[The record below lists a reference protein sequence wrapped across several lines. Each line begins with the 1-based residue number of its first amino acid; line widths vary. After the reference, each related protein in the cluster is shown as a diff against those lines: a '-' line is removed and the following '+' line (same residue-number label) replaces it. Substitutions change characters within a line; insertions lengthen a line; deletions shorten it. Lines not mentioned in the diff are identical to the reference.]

1 MDKYMSTEV
10 VLDLLDAIR
19 YQLWLRDIPSPTVP
33 EYMEHHRDITELIKF
48 VDDMKLDIITKLR

>member
-19 YQLWLRDIPSPTVP
+19 YELWKCDIPSPTVP
-33 EYMEHHRDITELIKF
+33 EYIEHHEEITKLIKF
-48 VDDMKLDIITKLR
+48 VDDMKLDIISKAC